1 MKKLIVALMVFT
13 SLVSCGK
20 NNSVSSNSLSTSP
33 LTVSGAV
40 ESQLGSLI
48 DNSSF
53 GTGKATYYET
63 WTQYIAHMPNVNY
76 VYGNVVPQAANSNC
90 TTSGGFI
97 KFTWCSGS
105 SSSTSTSTAVATR
118 RVVNSSVDILA
129 KRNELKAIINRRA
142 SLNQDNYTAGVYHI
156 ITTDNQYY
164 VIDTRYPLQA
174 NPVYSQT
181 SSTNAETII
190 AIQ

>member
-1 MKKLIVALMVFT
+1 MKKFIVALMVLT

-20 NNSVSSNSLSTSP
+20 NNSVSSNGLSTSP

-40 ESQLGSLI
+40 ESQLGSII
-48 DNSSF
+48 DNSQF
-53 GTGKATYYET
+53 GTGAATYYET
-63 WTQYIAHMPNVNY
+63 WNQYVAHMPNVNY
-76 VYGNVVPQAANSNC
+76 VYGTVTPQAANSNC

-97 KFTWCSGS
+97 KFTWCSSSS
-105 SSSTSTSTAVATR
+105 SSSTSTNAVVTR
-118 RVVNSSVDILA
+118 RVVHSAVDLLT

-142 SLNQDNYTAGVYHI
+142 SLNQDAYTAGVYHI

-174 NPVYSQT
+174 NPVYIQT
-181 SSTNAETII
+181 TSTTAEKLI